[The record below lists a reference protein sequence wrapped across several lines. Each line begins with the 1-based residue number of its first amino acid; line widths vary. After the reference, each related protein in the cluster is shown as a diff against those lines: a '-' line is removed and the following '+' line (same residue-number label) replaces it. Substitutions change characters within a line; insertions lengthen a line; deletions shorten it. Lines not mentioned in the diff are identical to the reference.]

1 MTNRTLIMV
10 GGPDSGKTNFLAR
23 LVAHLRDGDGNLRA
37 PDLPDDI
44 QYVEEALA
52 FLMKGEFAPRS
63 HNTTDEL
70 SGDITLDIRDVD
82 TGASATI
89 SVPDVSGET
98 WDEVARTAEISREW
112 LDRVKEAD
120 GALLFVRVL
129 SELNVTPL
137 DWVNTAPLL
146 ELAGPNPDYA
156 IPTQVLLCQLLRLL
170 DEYLG
175 TSSSTKSRVGII
187 VTAYDLLDAETRG
200 KGPAAFLRDT
210 YPLFAGMIDNIE
222 DIEIGMFGAS
232 VVGGELADAEFKSG
246 YLAGDI
252 VESGYIVDDTRTPME
267 QVGDVSRPVSWVLQ
281 FQHSP

>member
-1 MTNRTLIMV
+1 MV

-23 LVAHLRDGDGNLRA
+23 LVAHLRDGDGKLRA

-70 SGDITLDIRDVD
+70 SGNITLDLRDVD
-82 TGASATI
+82 TDATATI

-112 LDRVKEAD
+112 LDRVQEAD

-146 ELAGPNPDYA
+146 ELVGPNPDYA
-156 IPTQVLLCQLLRLL
+156 TPTQVLLCQLLRLL
-170 DEYLG
+170 DENLG
-175 TSSSTKSRVGII
+175 TSSSTKPRVGIV

-200 KGPAAFLRDT
+200 QGPAAFLRDT
-210 YPLFAGMIDNIE
+210 YPLFAGMIDNME
-222 DIEIGMFGAS
+222 DIEIGVFGAS
-232 VVGGELADAEFKSG
+232 VVGGEFADAEFKSG
-246 YLAGDI
+246 YLAGDL
-252 VESGYIVDDTRTPME
+252 VESGYVVDDTRTPME
-267 QVGDVSRPVSWVLQ
+267 QVGDVSRPVSWVLR
-281 FQHSP
+281 FHNSP